1 LTGAF
6 PLAETPFQRQDRR
19 NPMQELL
26 SPENIH
32 RWLPVALGL
41 AVALVSIPFHLRNQ
55 RRTRQARVLLVQKT
69 GLALVAKEPLFP
81 RVRFL
86 RFLTGEPRLSG
97 FLCGRQVQ
105 IRQTYSDK
113 KTWTEVDAALAGGS
127 LSLAFS
133 ARNFLSGLSPF
144 SKKKPV
150 ETGDA
155 RFDARYSLKSESPL
169 AATIFAP
176 PEIREAVA
184 AVWEKHGAKGTLEVK
199 PGLVR
204 YREAGALRDE
214 KAVLRI
220 AAAVN
225 LVLVIATAAEAVAE
239 ASGRRGA

>member
-1 LTGAF
+1 
-6 PLAETPFQRQDRR
+6 
-19 NPMQELL
+19 MQELL

-41 AVALVSIPFHLRNQ
+41 AVGLVSIPLALRRQ
-55 RRTRQARVLLVQKT
+55 RQTRQTRVLLAQKT
-69 GLALVAKEPLFP
+69 GLTLIAKAPLFP
-81 RVRFL
+81 SVRFL

-113 KTWTEVDAALAGGS
+113 KTWTEVDAALEGNAPS
-127 LSLAFS
+127 LRFS

-155 RFDARYSLKSESPL
+155 RFDARYSLKSNSPL

-184 AVWEKHGAKGTLEVK
+184 SVWEKHGAKGTLEVK
-199 PGLVR
+199 AGLVR
-204 YREAGALRDE
+204 YREAGSPRNE

-239 ASGRRGA
+239 ASSGRRGA

>member
-1 LTGAF
+1 
-6 PLAETPFQRQDRR
+6 
-19 NPMQELL
+19 MQELL
-26 SPENIH
+26 SPENI
-32 RWLPVALGL
+32 RQWMPMAIGL
-41 AVALVSIPFHLRNQ
+41 AAALVSIPFLLRNQ
-55 RRTRQARVLLVQKT
+55 RRTRQARALLAQKT
-69 GLALVAKEPLFP
+69 GLAIVAKEPLFP
-81 RVRFL
+81 SVRFL

-113 KTWTEVDAALAGGS
+113 KNWTEVDAALEGNAPA
-127 LSLAFS
+127 LRFS
-133 ARNFLSGLSPF
+133 ARNFLSGLSLF

-150 ETGDA
+150 ETGDT
-155 RFDARYSLKSESPL
+155 RFDVRYSLKSDSPL

-204 YREAGALRDE
+204 YREAGALRNE